1 MIEFFMGGGYASF
14 LVVVLAGLTVV
25 ASARF
30 AWRPRERF
38 VATLRTLSTATVF
51 AILGGLLVN
60 FHAVMTKVP
69 ALPAESGPLL
79 LLIMEGLP
87 EAVVPAVFGFLMLS
101 LAWLFAAAGVRRLGR
116 EDQAIV

>member
-1 MIEFFMGGGYASF
+1 M
-14 LVVVLAGLTVV
+14 

-30 AWRPRERF
+30 AWRPKERF

-51 AILGGLLVN
+51 SILGGLIVN

-69 ALPAESGPLL
+69 ALAPEEGPLP
-79 LLIMEGLP
+79 LLIMEGFS